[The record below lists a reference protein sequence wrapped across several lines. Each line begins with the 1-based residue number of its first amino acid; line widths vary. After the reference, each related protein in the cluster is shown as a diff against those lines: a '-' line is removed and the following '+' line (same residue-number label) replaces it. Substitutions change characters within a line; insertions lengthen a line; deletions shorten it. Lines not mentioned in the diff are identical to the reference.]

1 MPVLKT
7 YVLGMAV
14 AHLLWL
20 YFFTTGHLLRPKAFE
35 QSRCFSITDLV
46 TTSVAG
52 MAVAGFCLL
61 LLGFAHLLNRPGILL
76 ALVFEGLLF
85 LWLKGENWL
94 SYSFWQ
100 KICRRFVGAWTV
112 PGVFIYMLLF
122 FLAVPDVLRPSFSY
136 EVFFLLA
143 CVVFW
148 R

>member
-52 MAVAGFCLL
+52 MAVPGVCLL
-61 LLGFAHLLNRPGILL
+61 LVGFAHLLKRPRILL

-85 LWLKGENWL
+85 LWLKCENWL
-94 SYSFWQ
+94 SYPFLQ
-100 KICRRFVGAWTV
+100 KNFRRLVGTVTV
-112 PGVFIYMLLF
+112 P
-122 FLAVPDVLRPSFSY
+122 
-136 EVFFLLA
+136 
-143 CVVFW
+143 
-148 R
+148 